1 MRHDP
6 ENSLTAL
13 AESPFTDLFVLQK
26 KTRKDKDANDMEQS
40 HPFKAVSYEEAS
52 PEVRQIYD
60 ETKRALGLPFVLN
73 WFTCQGGNPLLLQG
87 NWAKLHA
94 TLIQGS
100 VPNIIKQLII
110 YNVSAQRGCEY
121 CAKAHAV
128 FANTMGKSFGENFI
142 ITQNLDSDLIPLSY
156 RTAVKVVT
164 KAALTSSAVTAAD
177 FDQLAEAGFDQGEI
191 QELMAQADLV
201 NMLNTIADISG
212 IKIDNELLEID
223 V

>member
-1 MRHDP
+1 
-6 ENSLTAL
+6 
-13 AESPFTDLFVLQK
+13 
-26 KTRKDKDANDMEQS
+26 MEQMS
-40 HPFKAVSYEEAS
+40 LFRTVPYEEAS
-52 PEVRQIYD
+52 TEVRQIYD
-60 ETKRALGLPFVLN
+60 ETKRELGLPFVLN
-73 WFTCQGGNPLLLQG
+73 WFTCQGSSPVLLRG
-87 NWAKLHA
+87 NWSKLRA
-94 TLIQGS
+94 TLLQGS

-110 YNVSAQRGCEY
+110 YNVSSQRGCQY

-142 ITQNLDSDLIPLSY
+142 ITENLDSDLIPLSY

-164 KAALTSSAVTAAD
+164 NAALNSSSVTAKD
-177 FDQLAEAGFDQGEI
+177 FHRLFEVGFDEQEI

>member
-1 MRHDP
+1 MVAI
-6 ENSLTAL
+6 T
-13 AESPFTDLFVLQK
+13 
-26 KTRKDKDANDMEQS
+26 MEQ
-40 HPFKAVSYEEAS
+40 HLPFKAIPYEQATV
-52 PEVRQIYD
+52 EVQQIYD

-87 NWAKLHA
+87 NWTKLRA
-94 TLIQGS
+94 TLIEGV

-110 YNVSAQRGCEY
+110 YNVSAQRGCQY

-164 KAALTSSAVTAAD
+164 KAALHSASITTTD
-177 FDQLAEAGFDQGEI
+177 FQQLTDVGFNQSEI

-223 V
+223 T

>member
-1 MRHDP
+1 MK
-6 ENSLTAL
+6 N
-13 AESPFTDLFVLQK
+13 
-26 KTRKDKDANDMEQS
+26 S
-40 HPFKAVSYEEAS
+40 HPFRTVPYDEATAD
-52 PEVRQIYD
+52 VQLIYD

-73 WFTCQGGNPLLLQG
+73 WFTCQGSNPLLLRG
-87 NWAKLHA
+87 NWAKLHS

-142 ITQNLDSDLIPLSY
+142 ITENLDSDLIPLSY
-156 RTAVKVVT
+156 RTAVNVVT
-164 KAALTSSAVTAAD
+164 RAALRSSSVTQDD
-177 FDQLAEAGFDQGEI
+177 FEQLAEAGFDEGEI

>member
-1 MRHDP
+1 MKQNWLYKTVPYEDA
-6 ENSLTAL
+6 S
-13 AESPFTDLFVLQK
+13 AEIQ
-26 KTRKDKDANDMEQS
+26 
-40 HPFKAVSYEEAS
+40 
-52 PEVRQIYD
+52 QIYD
-60 ETKRALGLPFVLN
+60 ETKRELGLPFVLN
-73 WFTCQGGNPLLLQG
+73 WFKCQGNNPTLLKG
-87 NWAKLHA
+87 NWTKLHS
-94 TLIQGS
+94 TLILGS

-110 YNVSAQRGCEY
+110 YNVSQQRGCQY
-121 CAKAHAV
+121 CAKAHSV

-142 ITQNLDSDLIPLSY
+142 ITENLDSDLIPLSY

-164 KAALTSSAVTAAD
+164 NAALDSASVTSED
-177 FDQLAEAGFDQGEI
+177 FQQLFDAGFDEQEI